1 MAFLLL
7 VGSSAWA
14 DAGDVTKNADIDFS
28 NAISE
33 GVVTGTVNSMTIG
46 GESYLQDGW
55 LRLKETGNCV
65 VTIPEAQ
72 RAGSRDVV
80 NIQFKRGWGN
90 KNGMGSGFSLT
101 DADGGVICEFSYAR
115 WGSAA
120 TNTNTMNID
129 MTGMVGA
136 QQGNAPIK
144 ERYTLF
150 DIIIN
155 YATKTITSYVENVN
169 SDGKGTPKSAT
180 FTASLTNTKPI
191 AAFNTW
197 GFGVGGNTDRADSF
211 DDLIIKTTEGDYNVV
226 SANYTVNWVCGSDI
240 VKTETRTGDVG
251 SAIVLLEADKVKFL
265 SDDKTKK
272 YQYVSDNTE
281 GLTIA
286 DGGTTVVEIKL
297 SEVDKYTY
305 SVVDNWG
312 NTIVSGEQFEDE
324 AQMAY
329 WSKYAKNDGKW
340 YQASGEEFG
349 MEMNNVDNEW
359 TVNYSTESSI
369 SYFFEAE
376 NLNKTKDPATE
387 ASGVKYS
394 AGKGIGHYSGSTWYS
409 EPLTEGGV
417 YTLAIAGYARRS
429 GGENI
434 GVSIRDA
441 EGNMTETGKSFEYTN
456 EGTEQINKEVE
467 GIEIPA
473 GYSIALVQPNWNS
486 TSYIDYITLT
496 KTADLVQTY
505 TVTISNE
512 IENGTVVADPTS
524 AKAGDEVT
532 LINTP
537 AEGYEFV
544 SYSVTGVHEELAVIV
559 TDGKFTMP
567 ADDVTVSAEFQKKA
581 APTIYIETDLTA
593 KFNNLATTKWTGS
606 SGQVGW
612 AAPKVKTNSGLEVA
626 AWERYNESCD
636 WTGDIMS
643 SSVTGLVP
651 GTYKIELYGAA
662 AFTYG
667 RGFGS
672 TAFTGDFSKDKSDT
686 YKDNES
692 IDENTGVTLYAETA
706 EGKVSKE
713 IPIWYATN
721 FNTSGIAT
729 ATLEN
734 VIVGESGEIKIGLSK
749 TSTSTN
755 WHVVQLK
762 GVTAQVPA
770 ADVLA
775 DAVEAAKSI
784 AESDVPAKLYSEI
797 QTAIETYDKEYS
809 TADEYQT
816 AINALNALVDKAN
829 GYVPLSA
836 VLNEGAQYKANV
848 PAEDPAIAAYDAAIA
863 DVKGAY
869 DDAVV
874 ADIPAAVKV
883 VEAALPALA
892 KAQTA
897 PGSDL
902 TTLVNN
908 TSWTCPQGNGPGKY
922 QEIYTETY
930 NESAYQPGKV
940 IYQKIEGL
948 IPGGVYEVK
957 FLAVANTAWGKSN
970 FGDGLAQ
977 VYANEV
983 TSDISV
989 IEQNNCNP
997 TEYEQT
1003 LTAEVGDDG
1012 VFEYGMQNVAAGG
1025 NWYVV
1030 KGVSMTLKEVIISY
1044 SVDIAEGIENGTVE
1058 VSAKKAAAGE
1068 EVTITATPAEG
1079 YELASISVTGQTSNL
1094 AVEVTDGKFT
1104 MPADDVT
1111 VSATFAKVYAVT
1123 ISDEIENGTVVADP
1137 TSAKAGDEVT
1147 LTNTPAEGYEFVS
1160 YSVTGKT
1167 IDEAVIVTDGKFTM
1181 PADDVT
1187 VSAEFKAVDPSGD
1200 EEVALAADMFYTW
1213 DGYGADASKIASA
1226 TVDFKVGESVDQGA
1240 TVVGTGSVDYL
1251 TYADMTGSTKVIFEG
1266 TNGTA
1271 IRLLMNRQESN
1282 TGPLVEKTATIAEGK
1297 AEISLT
1303 DLTYVHIN
1311 AIKIPWNGSTGN
1323 IISAITFVKPND
1335 PLAGPKEALKDAIA
1349 AAKMQNSVAKTEE
1362 SFAALTKAITDGE
1375 AALADAQATVES
1387 LTTAKTDIETAVK
1400 GLTLA
1405 EGYAEVTKEMFK
1417 QYASVDEPGEG
1428 TATGGAY
1435 ELFTASGLPYGD
1447 GSVSELK
1454 WADLTKY
1461 DKLIVTVAGT
1471 VAPRFC
1477 MNRLVKDGQ
1486 QAATQEDSKMLDI
1499 NPNNGNT
1506 WSTEKYQTASDGVYT
1521 IDLAAIVKDYT
1532 FARLHCIKAQGGGST
1547 VVTGMYLHEAP
1558 APVVY
1563 AVTIAEGIEG
1573 GTVAADPTSAKEG
1586 DEVTLINTPAE
1597 GYEFVSYSVTGKS
1610 TDVAVIVTDG
1620 KFTMPADDVTVNATF
1635 QKKSVIYIETDLTAK
1650 FNSLATTKWTG
1661 SSGQVGWAAPKVKT
1675 NSGLEVAAWERYNES
1690 CDWTGDIMSSSVTG
1704 LVPGTYKIELYGAAA
1719 FTYGRGFGSTAFT
1732 GDFSKDKSDTYK
1744 DNESIDENTG
1754 VTLYAE
1760 TAEGK
1765 VSKEI
1770 PIWYAT
1776 NFNTSGIATATL
1788 ENVIVGESGEIK
1800 IGLSKTSTSTNWH
1813 VVQLKGVTAQVPAAD
1828 VLADA
1833 VEAAKSIAE
1842 SDVPAA
1848 LYSEIQE
1855 AITTYDKEYST
1866 ADEYLIAINA
1876 LNALVDKANG
1886 YAPLSAVLNE
1896 GAQYKANVPAES
1908 PAIAA
1913 YDAAIADVKS
1923 AYDAAVV
1930 ADIPAAVKVVEA
1942 ALPAIAKAQ
1951 TAPNSDMTRVIVNPT
1966 IDGATGWTCE
1976 KPKGGN
1982 GPLLNGTAFEYWAGN
1997 ASPRSEGSFDYYQ
2010 VIEGLP
2016 SGKYIISAE
2025 MYNSLNGE
2033 EGAVFAPTSG
2043 VYASSG
2049 NDETATLV
2057 DVDGTEYIRY
2067 ATEPVFVKDGT
2078 LRLGVKN
2085 TEIPMA
2091 ARWFSADNFTLT
2103 LVETIP
2109 TYEVDL
2115 AEPQNGAIEVSAAV
2129 AAEGDK
2135 VVITATPNEG
2145 YELESVSVKGVTSD
2159 IAVQVVTDEVT
2170 GEMSFTMP
2178 KDAVEVS
2185 ATFKQIAYPITYAIG
2200 MQNGTVEGPVESVAG
2215 EKVTLTVT
2223 PAEGY
2228 ELENLTITCAESQ
2241 NEINYDVVDYSFTMP
2256 KEGVYIIATFVQTT
2270 GIDAAS
2276 AAKGKKIGVKKY
2288 FKNGELII
2296 IGKDGKEFRANG
2308 AAK

>member
-129 MTGMVGA
+129 MTGMLGA
-136 QQGNAPIK
+136 QDKNAPIK

-251 SAIVLLEADKVKFL
+251 SAIVLLEADKEKFYTF

-297 SEVDKYTY
+297 SEVGKYTY

-387 ASGVKYS
+387 ASDVKYS

-429 GGENI
+429 GGEDI
-434 GVSIRDA
+434 GISIRDA
-441 EGNMTETGKSFEYTN
+441 EGNLTETGKSFKYDN
-456 EGTEQINKEVE
+456 AGTEQINKEVE

-473 GYSIALVQPNWNS
+473 GCSIALVQPGWNS

-505 TVTISNE
+505 TVTISDE

-524 AKAGDEVT
+524 ANAGAEVT
-532 LINTP
+532 LTNTP

-544 SYSVTGVHEELAVIV
+544 SYSVTGV
-559 TDGKFTMP
+559 
-567 ADDVTVSAEFQKKA
+567 
-581 APTIYIETDLTA
+581 
-593 KFNNLATTKWTGS
+593 
-606 SGQVGW
+606 
-612 AAPKVKTNSGLEVA
+612 
-626 AWERYNESCD
+626 
-636 WTGDIMS
+636 
-643 SSVTGLVP
+643 
-651 GTYKIELYGAA
+651 
-662 AFTYG
+662 
-667 RGFGS
+667 
-672 TAFTGDFSKDKSDT
+672 
-686 YKDNES
+686 
-692 IDENTGVTLYAETA
+692 
-706 EGKVSKE
+706 
-713 IPIWYATN
+713 
-721 FNTSGIAT
+721 
-729 ATLEN
+729 
-734 VIVGESGEIKIGLSK
+734 
-749 TSTSTN
+749 
-755 WHVVQLK
+755 
-762 GVTAQVPA
+762 
-770 ADVLA
+770 
-775 DAVEAAKSI
+775 
-784 AESDVPAKLYSEI
+784 
-797 QTAIETYDKEYS
+797 
-809 TADEYQT
+809 
-816 AINALNALVDKAN
+816 
-829 GYVPLSA
+829 
-836 VLNEGAQYKANV
+836 
-848 PAEDPAIAAYDAAIA
+848 
-863 DVKGAY
+863 
-869 DDAVV
+869 
-874 ADIPAAVKV
+874 
-883 VEAALPALA
+883 
-892 KAQTA
+892 
-897 PGSDL
+897 
-902 TTLVNN
+902 
-908 TSWTCPQGNGPGKY
+908 
-922 QEIYTETY
+922 
-930 NESAYQPGKV
+930 
-940 IYQKIEGL
+940 
-948 IPGGVYEVK
+948 
-957 FLAVANTAWGKSN
+957 KSN
-970 FGDGLAQ
+970 
-977 VYANEV
+977 E
-983 TSDISV
+983 
-989 IEQNNCNP
+989 
-997 TEYEQT
+997 
-1003 LTAEVGDDG
+1003 
-1012 VFEYGMQNVAAGG
+1012 
-1025 NWYVV
+1025 
-1030 KGVSMTLKEVIISY
+1030 
-1044 SVDIAEGIENGTVE
+1044 
-1058 VSAKKAAAGE
+1058 
-1068 EVTITATPAEG
+1068 
-1079 YELASISVTGQTSNL
+1079 
-1094 AVEVTDGKFT
+1094 AVPVTDGKFT

-1123 ISDEIENGTVVADP
+1123 ISDEIENGKVVADP

-1160 YSVTGKT
+1160 YSVTGVKSNEAVPVTDGKFTMPADDVTVSATFQLPAPATYAVT
-1167 IDEAVIVTDGKFTM
+1167 IAEGIEGGTVVADPTSAKEGDEVTLTNTPAEGYEFVSYSVTGVHEELAVIVTDGKFTM

-1226 TVDFKVGESVDQGA
+1226 TVDFKVGESVAAGT
-1240 TVVGTGSVDYL
+1240 TVAGTGTVDYL

-1266 TNGTA
+1266 KDGTA

-1282 TGPLVEKTATIAEGK
+1282 TGPLVEKTATIADGK

-1303 DLTYVHIN
+1303 DLTYVHVN
-1311 AIKIPWNGSTGN
+1311 AIKIGWTTVEGSTIN
-1323 IISAITFVKPND
+1323 SITFVKPND

-1387 LTTAKTDIETAVK
+1387 LTTAKSDIETAVK

-1461 DKLIVTVAGT
+1461 DKLIVTVAGN
-1471 VAPRFC
+1471 VAPRLC

-1486 QAATQEDSKMLDI
+1486 QAATQEESKMLDI

-1586 DEVTLINTPAE
+1586 DEVTLTNTPAE
-1597 GYEFVSYSVTGKS
+1597 GYEFVSYSVTCKNIDQ
-1610 TDVAVIVTDG
+1610 TVIVTDG
-1620 KFTMPADDVTVNATF
+1620 KFTMPADEVTVNATF
-1635 QKKSVIYIETDLTAK
+1635 QKKSVIYLETDLTK
-1650 FNSLATTKWTG
+1650 DFISLTSPTTWKSETPSGVGEAT
-1661 SSGQVGWAAPKVKT
+1661 WAAPKVT
-1675 NSGLEVAAWERYNES
+1675 VAGNKYFMIENYVGTQALKETTGGVMYNE
-1690 CDWTGDIMSSSVTG
+1690 ITG
-1704 LVPGTYKIELYGAAA
+1704 LTPGLYTIELYGSAAVTVRDDITA
-1719 FTYGRGFGSTAFT
+1719 TFTE
-1732 GDFSKDKSDTYK
+1732 GDEASLNAVY
-1744 DNESIDENTG
+1744 
-1754 VTLYAE
+1754 LYAE
-1760 TAEGK
+1760 SNGEK
-1765 VSKEI
+1765 VKKFI
-1770 PIWYAT
+1770 PCLIET
-1776 NFNTSGIATATL
+1776 NFNNRGGEESIPTATL
-1788 ENVIVGESGEIK
+1788 DNVVVGNDGKIK
-1800 IGLSKTSTSTNWH
+1800 IGLYKEVGLTNWH
-1813 VVQLKGVTAQVPAAD
+1813 IVQLKSVTAKVPADAILAKA
-1828 VLADA
+1828 VADA
-1833 VEAAKSIAE
+1833 QGVAE
-1842 SDVPAA
+1842 SDVPAK
-1848 LYSEIQE
+1848 LYSEIQT
-1855 AITTYDKEYST
+1855 AIETYDKEYAT
-1866 ADEYLIAINA
+1866 ADEYQTAINA

-1886 YAPLSAVLNE
+1886 YVPLTAVLNE
-1896 GAQYKANVPAES
+1896 GDQYKANVPAED

-1913 YDAAIADVKS
+1913 YDAAIADVKG
-1923 AYDAAVV
+1923 AYDDAVV

-1942 ALPAIAKAQ
+1942 ALPALAKAQ
-1951 TAPNSDMTRVIVNPT
+1951 TAPGSDMTRAIVNPT
-1966 IDGATGWTCE
+1966 INGVSGWTCDR
-1976 KPKGGN
+1976 PKGGG
-1982 GPLLNGTAFEYWAGN
+1982 GPELPAGGALEFWAGQPTD
-1997 ASPRSEGSFDYYQ
+1997 AERATRTFDYYQ
-2010 VIEGLP
+2010 VIEGLTP
-2016 SGKYIISAE
+2016 GKYIVSAE

-2057 DVDGTEYIRY
+2057 DVEGTTLMRY

-2091 ARWFSADNFTLT
+2091 ARWFVADNFTLT

-2145 YELESVSVKGVTSD
+2145 YELESVSVKGVKSD
-2159 IAVQVVTDEVT
+2159 IAVQVVTDEIT

-2178 KDAVEVS
+2178 NDAVEVS
-2185 ATFKQIAYPITYAIG
+2185 ATFKEIAYPITYAIG